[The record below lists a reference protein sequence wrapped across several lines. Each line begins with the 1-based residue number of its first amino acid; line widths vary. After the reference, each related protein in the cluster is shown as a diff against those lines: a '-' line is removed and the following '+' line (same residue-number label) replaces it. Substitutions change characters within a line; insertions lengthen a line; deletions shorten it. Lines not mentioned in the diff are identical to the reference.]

1 MKQRIVLDTNCLISS
16 LSKKSESYDVWKG
29 LYEGRYV
36 LCVSNSILEEYQEKI
51 AEKTTPDI
59 AENVIQY
66 LINSENVELI
76 STYYYFNLISAD
88 LDDNKFVDCAIAANA
103 TYIVSD
109 DRHFAPLKEIEYPRL
124 LVVKLLE
131 FVNILKQSY
140 TTS

>member
-88 LDDNKFVDCAIAANA
+88 PDDNKFVDCAIAANA

-109 DRHFAPLKEIEYPRL
+109 DRHFAPLREIEYPQL
-124 LVVKLLE
+124 LVIKLLE
-131 FVNILKQSY
+131 FVNILRLSY
-140 TTS
+140 TKS

>member
-88 LDDNKFVDCAIAANA
+88 PDDNKFVDCAIAANA

-131 FVNILKQSY
+131 YVNILKQSY